1 MGQIFNS
8 TEYTTGLQ
16 TIPILYQL
24 KILTTLE
31 TRFLKENIREVLS
44 LVIQTFHEPNIG
56 GTFKKKR
63 QISMSNSI
71 DFLFIH
77 KAVNIMGAMMNIFPL
92 SRKTHFPFSFLP
104 KCQHLLHLGKLATQR
119 ASH

>member
-1 MGQIFNS
+1 
-8 TEYTTGLQ
+8 
-16 TIPILYQL
+16 
-24 KILTTLE
+24 
-31 TRFLKENIREVLS
+31 
-44 LVIQTFHEPNIG
+44 
-56 GTFKKKR
+56 
-63 QISMSNSI
+63 MSNSI